1 MLVYRAIDKCRICGN
16 ENLESL
22 LDLGEQALTGV
33 FPKHMEEPV
42 PGGPLQLVKCGE
54 SGNGETCGLVQLKH
68 SYNGAYMYGQNYGYR
83 SGLNRSMVEHLGALA
98 NRIKGLVSV
107 EPGDI
112 ILDIGSN
119 DSTLLRALHV
129 PGASSIGMDPT
140 GVKFREFYPPHIQL
154 VADFF
159 SARRFRQEVGNKKA
173 KIITSIAMFYDL
185 ESPLEFM
192 REIADILH
200 QKGVWVFEQ
209 SYLPLMLERNAY
221 DTICHEHV
229 EYYAF
234 RQIEWM
240 ATRAGLKIVDVGL
253 NDANGGSFAVT
264 AVREDSDFVPNGAA
278 LNGIRV
284 REKELGLAGRQIYD
298 QFRLRVFEHKETLSQ
313 WLRTQMDQHRLV
325 LGYGASTKG
334 NVVLQFCDIKTDRM
348 PYIAEV
354 NRDKFGSFTPG
365 GLIPIISEEDAR
377 AMKPAYFVVFPW
389 HFRDNIL
396 ARESEFLRSGGTLVF
411 PLPELEEVHGC
422 PER

>member
-1 MLVYRAIDKCRICGN
+1 MLVYRAIEKCRICGN

-33 FPKHMEEPV
+33 FPGHSEDLV
-42 PGGPLQLVKCGE
+42 PGGPLQLVRCAETGSGE
-54 SGNGETCGLVQLKH
+54 SCGLVQLKH

-98 NRIKGLVSV
+98 NRIKGLVSI
-107 EPGDI
+107 EPGDV

-119 DSTLLRALHV
+119 DSTLLRALHA
-129 PGASSIGMDPT
+129 PGASSIGMDPS

-154 VADFF
+154 VPDFF
-159 SARRFRQEVGNKKA
+159 SARRLCREVGNKKA
-173 KIITSIAMFYDL
+173 KIVTSIAMFYDL

-192 REIADILH
+192 REIAGILH
-200 QKGVWVFEQ
+200 QKGVWVLEQ

-240 ATRAGLKIVDVGL
+240 ASRAGLKIVDVEL

-264 AVREDSDFVPNGAA
+264 AVRADSDYVPNETA
-278 LNGIRV
+278 LNDMRV
-284 REKELGLAGRQIYD
+284 REAELGLAGRPIYD
-298 QFRLRVFEHKETLSQ
+298 EFRLRVFDRKEILSR
-313 WLRTQMDQHRLV
+313 WLSNQMDRQRLV

-334 NVVLQFCDIKTDRM
+334 NVVLQFCDIRNDRM
-348 PYIAEV
+348 PYIAEI
-354 NRDKFGSFTPG
+354 NCDKFGSFTPG
-365 GLIPIISEEDAR
+365 SLIPIISEEEAR
-377 AMKPAYFVVFPW
+377 AMKPAYFLVFPW
-389 HFRDNIL
+389 HFRDNIIC
-396 ARESEFLRSGGTLVF
+396 RERKFLRSGGTLVF